1 MGTVIIKQAKIVKL
15 GQSVLLNIAF
25 NTTVKQN
32 ASDCLKKM
40 NKTLNRR
47 VNKVLITYSFQRIV
61 YLCKKIKKK
70 MISNRHKRLPLE
82 WYFFAV
88 IDILGSIPTLLIWS
102 KGHIQSE
109 KS

>member
-1 MGTVIIKQAKIVKL
+1 MGTVDYKASKDSQTGTKRTIKY
-15 GQSVLLNIAF
+15 SF

-70 MISNRHKRLPLE
+70 MIS
-82 WYFFAV
+82 
-88 IDILGSIPTLLIWS
+88 
-102 KGHIQSE
+102 Q
-109 KS
+109 